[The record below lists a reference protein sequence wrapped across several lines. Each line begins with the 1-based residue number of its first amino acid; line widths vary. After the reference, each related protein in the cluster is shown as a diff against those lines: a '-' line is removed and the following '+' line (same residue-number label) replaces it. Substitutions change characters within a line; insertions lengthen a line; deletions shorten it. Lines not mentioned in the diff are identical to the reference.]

1 VKIFIIR
8 EKVSFKQMIGGYGI
22 RGARIWDGVVLLIA
36 ALCSSACVSQQKVV
50 VGISGQLAASYAVY
64 PSIEVDIAAVTD
76 GELAEIKD
84 AGVEN
89 YFAPNSGIREKIG
102 AQTMFFS
109 EEQTKPLTLPSRAE
123 SWKIW
128 LQKDPSTL
136 VVIAG
141 LPRDPEMPQ
150 PPAPDPRIITI
161 PLKKRFIFTPN
172 VYILTEPKKIVRV
185 KKAPVN
191 PKTDL

>member
-1 VKIFIIR
+1 MKIVVVRGEVSSKQKVCVPGFRRTRIWGGAALFII
-8 EKVSFKQMIGGYGI
+8 V
-22 RGARIWDGVVLLIA
+22 
-36 ALCSSACVSQQKVV
+36 LCSSACVSQQKVV
-50 VGISGQLAASYAVY
+50 VGVSGQMAASYAAY

-84 AGVEN
+84 GGVEN

-109 EEQTKPLTLPSRAE
+109 EEQTKPLTFPSRSE
-123 SWKIW
+123 IWKIW
-128 LQKDPSTL
+128 LQKDPTTL

-141 LPRDPEMPQ
+141 LPYDPGMPQ
-150 PPAPDPRIITI
+150 PPAPDPRIITVPI
-161 PLKKRFIFTPN
+161 KKRLIFAPS
-172 VYILTEPKKIVRV
+172 VYILTEPKKIVQV

-191 PKTDL
+191 PKTSL

>member
-1 VKIFIIR
+1 VKISIIR
-8 EKVSFKQMIGGYGI
+8 EKVFSKQTICGYGI
-22 RGARIWDGVVLLIA
+22 RGARIWGGVALLIA
-36 ALCSSACVSQQKVV
+36 GLCFSACVSQQKVV

-76 GELAEIKD
+76 GDLAEIKN

-141 LPRDPEMPQ
+141 LPHDPEMPQ
-150 PPAPDPRIITI
+150 PPAPDPRTIII
-161 PLKKRFIFTPN
+161 PLKKRIIFAPN
-172 VYILTEPKKIVRV
+172 VYILTESKKIVQV
-185 KKAPVN
+185 KKAPMN
-191 PKTDL
+191 PKADM